1 MATLRVKARTKPTDE
16 KLNPSP
22 ATATQ
27 NAPPQGKDPV
37 SKAADASPASFS
49 SLREYLKANH

>member
-16 KLNPSP
+16 RLNRSP

-27 NAPPQGKDPV
+27 STPLQGKEPV

-49 SLREYLKANH
+49 SLRAYLKANH